1 VSITTESAPTD
12 GYLPGTCNIGTA
24 EIRQRW
30 VVSLV
35 GLGFAISSAI
45 GLVAADAPAGAR
57 LGVFLPLMVWATGMM
72 QARKK
77 FCMAYGLAGTFSITG
92 LGKISRV
99 ADPVLRRIDRIAAV
113 RLLIQSSILAAAVTG
128 VFVLLPV

>member
-1 VSITTESAPTD
+1 VSIAAETTPDS
-12 GYLPGTCNIGTA
+12 GYIPGTCNIGKA

-35 GLGFAISSAI
+35 GLGFAISSAV
-45 GLVAADAPAGAR
+45 GLVVADAPPTAR
-57 LGVFLPLMVWATGMM
+57 LAVFLPLMVWATGMV

-99 ADPVLRRIDRIAAV
+99 ADPALRRIDRVAALRILAQAAV
-113 RLLIQSSILAAAVTG
+113 WAAAVTG
-128 VFVLLPV
+128 AFVLLPV

>member
-1 VSITTESAPTD
+1 VSIATDSAS
-12 GYLPGTCNIGTA
+12 GYLPGNCNIGTA

-45 GLVAADAPAGAR
+45 GLVAANAPATAR

-99 ADPVLRRIDRIAAV
+99 ADPALRRIDRIAAM
-113 RLLIQSSILAAAVTG
+113 RLLMQSAIVAGAVTAL
-128 VFVLLPV
+128 FALAPL